1 LNIHRTI
8 ALALLSCTVSCTIF
22 SAAAQEKYPSRNI
35 TVIVPF
41 PAGGNLD
48 VITRLI
54 TPGMSR
60 ILGQTIIVD
69 NRPGAGGL
77 IGSQLA
83 MRANP
88 DGYTF
93 LTTANGTAAY
103 APKLQPTSPY
113 TSADF
118 AALGSIAV
126 TPMVLEVNV
135 KSRFRNI
142 GDLVSYAREH
152 PQGVTIGHTGNGTT
166 NHVAILL
173 LERAAHVK
181 FTIVPYK
188 GSAPAI
194 TDLLGGQID
203 AVVDQ
208 MPPSMPSILDGKF
221 RALAVTTHDRSIDLP
236 DTPTLAES
244 GFAGFEVTTMT
255 GLQAPAKT
263 PADIVD
269 ALNKAL
275 NAALQEPEL
284 QEKLHK
290 LGAVVHPSTPAEFQ
304 RFLAEEEAKA
314 EELVQSGALKKGE

>member
-1 LNIHRTI
+1 
-8 ALALLSCTVSCTIF
+8 
-22 SAAAQEKYPSRNI
+22 
-35 TVIVPF
+35 
-41 PAGGNLD
+41 
-48 VITRLI
+48 
-54 TPGMSR
+54 MSR

-142 GDLVSYAREH
+142 GDLISYAREH

-236 DTPTLAES
+236 DPPPWPNPVL
-244 GFAGFEVTTMT
+244 
-255 GLQAPAKT
+255 
-263 PADIVD
+263 
-269 ALNKAL
+269 
-275 NAALQEPEL
+275 
-284 QEKLHK
+284 
-290 LGAVVHPSTPAEFQ
+290 
-304 RFLAEEEAKA
+304 R
-314 EELVQSGALKKGE
+314 ALKSPP